1 MIKATDLR
9 AGQAIRW
16 EGQLYIV
23 KEAALQ
29 TRGNWRSFII
39 CKFKRIPDGVIK
51 DERVQS
57 HLAIEDVNVDRRPMT
72 FIYQTGSDYV
82 MQDQETFEEYPV
94 PGDLIG
100 EGREL
105 LVSDTPVTCLLYENK
120 VLDIELPGVV
130 ELTITETSPVVKG
143 ATATNQLK
151 EATVETGAKV
161 RVPPFI
167 NVGEKVRIRVE
178 TREYLERAKS
188 E

>member
-1 MIKATDLR
+1 MIKATELR
-9 AGQAIRW
+9 AGQAVRW

-72 FIYQTGSDYV
+72 FIYQSGEDWI
-82 MQDQETFEEYPV
+82 MQDKESFEEHPV
-94 PGDLIG
+94 SGDLIG
-100 EGREL
+100 EGTKWL
-105 LVSDTPVTCLLYENK
+105 TSDTPVTCLVYEGK
-120 VLDIELPGVV
+120 VIDIELPNVV
-130 ELTITETSPVVKG
+130 ELVITDTSPVVKG

-151 EATVETGAKV
+151 EATLETGAKV

-167 NVGEKVRIRVE
+167 NTGEKIRID
-178 TREYLERAKS
+178 TRTNEYLERAK
-188 E
+188 